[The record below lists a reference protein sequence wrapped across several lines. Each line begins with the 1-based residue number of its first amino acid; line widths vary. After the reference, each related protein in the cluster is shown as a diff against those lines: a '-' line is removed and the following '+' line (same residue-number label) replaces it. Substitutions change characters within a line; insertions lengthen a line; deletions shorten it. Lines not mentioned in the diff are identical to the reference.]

1 MGFAFAF
8 VHSYTR
14 HLKPDTILKISI
26 KSIQTGSW
34 YLIIF
39 CGKGFEHGKK
49 CESITN
55 MRAHQVRGEGEWAGD
70 PDVGADPVEVA
81 DDRDERVAGLAQP
94 KEVQPQAVRHVDHLR
109 RKM

>member
-1 MGFAFAF
+1 M
-8 VHSYTR
+8 
-14 HLKPDTILKISI
+14 I
-26 KSIQTGSW
+26 
-34 YLIIF
+34 
-39 CGKGFEHGKK
+39 EHGKK

-81 DDRDERVAGLAQP
+81 DDGDERVAGLAQP

-109 RKM
+109 RKMKSDHARANVED